1 MNVSTSGEMM
11 SGCTDYKNE
20 VIYFPMNGMPY
31 YYEFDPEQQWTPP
44 RRINPT
50 IFPGDEIDLSGKYSF
65 ISSEID
71 SMLYTITTKGELVK
85 INPKT
90 RVASLVKK
98 RNIKRPDTD
107 YITGLSC
114 ISSSR

>member
-1 MNVSTSGEMM
+1 MECHIIMNSIL
-11 SGCTDYKNE
+11 NN
-20 VIYFPMNGMPY
+20 NGR
-31 YYEFDPEQQWTPP
+31 P

-98 RNIKRPDTD
+98 RNN
-107 YITGLSC
+107 
-114 ISSSR
+114 